1 MNWSD
6 PNGESKRLNSAQALW
21 TRQAKDISE
30 DEYQSF
36 YASTAMAY
44 DKPFSVLHNRTEGA
58 IEFTNLLFVPSA
70 APFDVFEPERRS
82 KLQLYVNRVFITD
95 NCEGLVPK
103 WLRFLRGVVDT
114 PDVDLNVSREM
125 LQQNPVVT
133 KINKAIVKRA
143 LGEFG
148 KALKN
153 LSLIH
158 ISEPTRRI

>member
-1 MNWSD
+1 M
-6 PNGESKRLNSAQALW
+6 
-21 TRQAKDISE
+21 
-30 DEYQSF
+30 
-36 YASTAMAY
+36 
-44 DKPFSVLHNRTEGA
+44 
-58 IEFTNLLFVPSA
+58 PSA

-133 KINKAIVKRA
+133 KINKAIVKRV

-148 KALKN
+148 K
-153 LSLIH
+153 
-158 ISEPTRRI
+158 R